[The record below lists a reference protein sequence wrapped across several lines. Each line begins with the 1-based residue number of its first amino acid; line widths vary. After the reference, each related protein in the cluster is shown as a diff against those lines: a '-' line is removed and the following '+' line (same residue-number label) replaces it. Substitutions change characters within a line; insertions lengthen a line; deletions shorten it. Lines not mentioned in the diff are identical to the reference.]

1 LLLDVSTQS
10 QVSVL
15 MNGYINVKI
24 VFPTDMTS
32 AMTTSGYDPAKLIPE
47 KRAGEETD
55 IAGVALFLASKAGSY
70 LNGNVLVCDGGRLS
84 IVPSTY

>member
-1 LLLDVSTQS
+1 MSVQPQTQ
-10 QVSVL
+10 VL
-15 MNGYINVKI
+15 MNGYTNIKT

-47 KRAGEETD
+47 KRAGEQTD